1 MGILHNLKDQI
12 AVLRRAA
19 FREGVVFIPL
29 AALIASL
36 PRVLRGVSCGHD
48 FEFHLVSWFETHRA
62 WSQGILYPHWAQSPN
77 WGAGEPRFVFYPP
90 LSWMLGAVLGYLMK
104 WGWVSATYIFL
115 CLTATG
121 LTTRALARSFLPA
134 ANATLAGILATA
146 APYTLFAAYE
156 RAAFSE
162 LAAAAMIPLLLLYAL
177 RKAGRPF
184 DGGATPLAAPLT
196 LTFAAIWLTNAPAG
210 VMASY
215 LLVFAAIAAAFF
227 QRSWMPVLRAV
238 IAGMIGLGLAAI
250 YLIPA
255 AWEQRWIAINQVLDI
270 GMRIQDSWLFAR
282 HAGPDMELHDQI
294 LRLVSTILVFTAAV
308 ALAALALCLKNR
320 KLSATDRPL
329 WMPLALLIPI
339 VVLLQFPISAPLW
352 HLPKM
357 QFLQFPWRWLI
368 VLDVPFVVFLA
379 AAIPL
384 ARRRARIWSAI
395 GCTAVV
401 LISTAVS
408 STVFHQLCDDE
419 DDVDNQVSVFRA
431 GTGVDGIDEYAAVG
445 SDNTLVSSD
454 LPDACLVTDP
464 TRDLGQS
471 DSAAGAASVPDWYPE
486 QGSCDQTFTARL
498 WQNEHKL
505 LQVDS
510 DHDGFIVLRL
520 RRYPAWAI
528 TVNGQPTE
536 TPAAREDGLIAVPVH
551 AGPSTIEIRWTTTP
565 DVVWGRW
572 VSFAA
577 LLLLIA
583 QWVTLWFAEQRRS
596 NQTA

>member
-1 MGILHNLKDQI
+1 VGILHNLKAQT
-12 AVLRRAA
+12 AVLRQAA
-19 FREGVVFIPL
+19 FREGAVLIPL

-48 FEFHLVSWFETHRA
+48 FEFHLISWFETHRA

-90 LSWMLGAVLGYLMK
+90 LSWILGAVLGYLMK

-177 RKAGRPF
+177 RKARRPF
-184 DGGATPLAAPLT
+184 DGGATPLALI
-196 LTFAAIWLTNAPAG
+196 FATIWLTNAPAG

-215 LLVFAAIAAAFF
+215 LLVFAAIAATIF
-227 QRSWMPVLRAV
+227 QRTWMPVLHAA
-238 IAGMIGLGLAAI
+238 IAGLIGLGLAAL

-294 LRLVSTILVFTAAV
+294 LRLVSTVLVFTAAV
-308 ALAALALCLKNR
+308 AVATLALCLKSR
-320 KLSATDRPL
+320 KLSPTNRPL

-339 VVLLQFPISAPLW
+339 VVLLQFPVSALLW
-352 HLPKM
+352 HLPEM

-368 VLDVPFVVFLA
+368 VLDVPFVIFLA
-379 AAIPL
+379 AATPFTS
-384 ARRRARIWSAI
+384 RRTRICSAI

-401 LISTAVS
+401 LISTAVAS
-408 STVFHQLCDDE
+408 SVFHQLCDDE
-419 DDVDNQVSVFRA
+419 DDVANQVSVFKA

-464 TRDLGQS
+464 TRDLGLS
-471 DSAAGAASVPDWYPE
+471 DSTAGAASVPDWYPE

-505 LQVDS
+505 LQIDS

-520 RRYPAWAI
+520 RRYPAWLI
-528 TVNGQPTE
+528 TVNGQRTE

-551 AGPSTIEIRWTTTP
+551 AGPSTIEVRWTTTP
-565 DVVWGRW
+565 DAIWGRR

-577 LLLLIA
+577 LLLL
-583 QWVTLWFAEQRRS
+583 VMLWFVERRRP

>member
-1 MGILHNLKDQI
+1 MGILHNLKAQT
-12 AVLRRAA
+12 AALCRAA
-19 FREGVVFIPL
+19 FHEGALLIPL
-29 AALIASL
+29 AALIVSL

-48 FEFHLVSWFETHRA
+48 FEFHLISWFETHRA

-90 LSWMLGAVLGYLMK
+90 LSWILGAVLGYLMK

-115 CLTATG
+115 CLTAMG

-146 APYTLFAAYE
+146 APYALFAAYE

-177 RKAGRPF
+177 RRTGRPF
-184 DGGATPLAAPLT
+184 DGSTTPLALI
-196 LTFAAIWLTNAPAG
+196 FAAIWLTNAPAG
-210 VMASY
+210 VITSY
-215 LLVFAAIAAAFF
+215 LLVFAAAAAAAF
-227 QRSWMPVLRAV
+227 QRSWMPVLRAG
-238 IAGMIGLGLAAI
+238 IAGMIGLGLAAV

-270 GMRIQDSWLFAR
+270 GMRIQDSWLFAT

-294 LRLVSTILVFTAAV
+294 LRLVSTILVFTAAA
-308 ALAALALCLKNR
+308 ALAALAICLKSR
-320 KLSATDRPL
+320 RLPATGLPL
-329 WMPLALLIPI
+329 WMPQALLIPI
-339 VVLLQFPISAPLW
+339 VVLLQFPVSALLW

-368 VLDVPFVVFLA
+368 VLDVPFAVFLA
-379 AAIPL
+379 AATPL
-384 ARRRARIWSAI
+384 ASRRARIWSAI

-401 LISTAVS
+401 LISTAVA
-408 STVFHQLCDDE
+408 STVFHQVCDDE
-419 DDVDNQVSVFRA
+419 DDVANQVSVFKA

-464 TRDLGQS
+464 TRDLGES
-471 DSAAGAASVPDWYPE
+471 DSNAGAASVPDWYPE
-486 QGSCDQTFTARL
+486 QGSCDQTFTAKL

-505 LQVDS
+505 LQIES

-520 RRYPAWAI
+520 RRYPAWQI

-536 TPAAREDGLIAVPVH
+536 TPAAREDGLIAVPVR

-565 DVVWGRW
+565 DVVWGCW
-572 VSFAA
+572 TSFAA
-577 LLLLIA
+577 LLVLIA
-583 QWVTLWFAEQRRS
+583 LWVVERHRS

>member
-1 MGILHNLKDQI
+1 MGILHNLKAQTT
-12 AVLRRAA
+12 ALRRAA
-19 FREGVVFIPL
+19 FREGALLIPL
-29 AALIASL
+29 TALIASL

-48 FEFHLVSWFETHRA
+48 FEFHLISWLEAHRA
-62 WSQGILYPHWAQSPN
+62 WSQGIFYPHWAQSPN

-90 LSWMLGAVLGYLMK
+90 LSWMLGAALGYLMK
-104 WGWVSATYIFL
+104 WGWVSAVYVFL

-134 ANATLAGILATA
+134 ANATLAGILATV
-146 APYTLFAAYE
+146 APYALFVAYE
-156 RAAFSE
+156 RTAFSE
-162 LAAAAMIPLLLLYAL
+162 LAASAMIPLLLLYAL
-177 RKAGRPF
+177 RKADRPF
-184 DGGATPLAAPLT
+184 NGGAIPLA
-196 LTFAAIWLTNAPAG
+196 LTFATIWLTNAPAG
-210 VMASY
+210 VITSY
-215 LLVFAAIAAAFF
+215 LLVFAAMAAAIF
-227 QRSWMPVLRAV
+227 QRSWMPLLRSA
-238 IAGMIGLGLAAI
+238 IAGIVGLGLAAI

-255 AWEQRWIAINQVLDI
+255 AWEQRWIAIYQALDI

-282 HAGPDMELHDQI
+282 HTAPDMELHDQI
-294 LRLVSTILVFTAAV
+294 LRLVSTVLVLTVTV
-308 ALAALALCLKNR
+308 ALAALALCFRNR
-320 KLSATDRPL
+320 KLSATTRPL

-339 VVLLQFPISAPLW
+339 VLLLQFPVSALLW

-379 AAIPL
+379 AATPL
-384 ARRRARIWSAI
+384 ANRRARIWSAI

-401 LISTAVS
+401 LISTAVAS
-408 STVFHQLCDDE
+408 SVFHQLCDDE
-419 DDVDNQVSVFRA
+419 DDVANQVSIFRA

-464 TRDLGQS
+464 IRDLGES
-471 DSAAGAASVPDWYPE
+471 DSTAGAASVPDWYPE

-498 WQNEHKL
+498 WQDEHKL
-505 LQVDS
+505 LQIDS

-520 RRYPAWAI
+520 RRYPAWQI
-528 TVNGQPTE
+528 TVNGQQTE
-536 TPAAREDGLIAVPVH
+536 TPATREDGLVAVPVH
-551 AGPSTIEIRWTTTP
+551 AGPSTIEVRWTTTP
-565 DVVWGRW
+565 DAVWGRW

-577 LLLLIA
+577 LLVLVL
-583 QWVTLWFAEQRRS
+583 LWFAEQRRW

>member
-1 MGILHNLKDQI
+1 MGVLQNLKAQT
-12 AVLRRAA
+12 AVLRRAT
-19 FREGVVFIPL
+19 FREGVLLIPL
-29 AALIASL
+29 TALIVSL
-36 PRVLRGVSCGHD
+36 PRFLRGISCGHD
-48 FEFHLVSWFETHRA
+48 FEFHLISWFETHRA
-62 WSQGILYPHWAQSPN
+62 WSQGTPYPHWAQSPN

-90 LSWMLGAVLGYLMK
+90 LSWILGAVLGYLME

-162 LAAAAMIPLLLLYAL
+162 LAAAAMIPLLLLYTL
-177 RKAGRPF
+177 RKAGRPL
-184 DGGATPLAAPLT
+184 DGGAILLA
-196 LTFAAIWLTNAPAG
+196 LTFATIWLTNAPAG
-210 VMASY
+210 VIASY
-215 LLVFAAIAAAFF
+215 LLVFAAAAAAAF
-227 QRSWMPVLRAV
+227 QRSWMPVLRAC
-238 IAGMIGLGLAAI
+238 IAGLIGLGLAAI

-294 LRLVSTILVFTAAV
+294 LRLVSTVLVFTAAV
-308 ALAALALCLKNR
+308 ALAALALCLKSK
-320 KLSATDRPL
+320 KLSTTDRPL

-339 VVLLQFPISAPLW
+339 VVLLQFPVSAVLW

-368 VLDVPFVVFLA
+368 VLDVPFAVFLA
-379 AAIPL
+379 DAIPL
-384 ARRRARIWSAI
+384 ASRRARIWSVL

-401 LISTAVS
+401 LISTAVA
-408 STVFHQLCDDE
+408 STFFHQVCDDE
-419 DDVDNQVSVFRA
+419 DDVANQVSVFKA
-431 GTGVDGIDEYAAVG
+431 GTGIDGIDEYAAVG

-464 TRDLGQS
+464 TRDLGES
-471 DSAAGAASVPDWYPE
+471 DSTAGAASVPDWYPE

-505 LQVDS
+505 LQIDS
-510 DHDGFIVLRL
+510 DHEGFIVLRL
-520 RRYPAWAI
+520 RRYPAWQIA
-528 TVNGQPTE
+528 VNGQPTE
-536 TPAAREDGLIAVPVH
+536 TPAAREDGLIVVPVR
-551 AGPSTIEIRWTTTP
+551 AGPSTIEVRWTTTL

-577 LLLLIA
+577 LLLL
-583 QWVTLWFAEQRRS
+583 VMLRFAERHRS
-596 NQTA
+596 DQPT